1 MGNSLVDAESAD
13 LTRQC
18 RDPPQVMESCVMGTH
33 DQFASQI

>member
-18 RDPPQVMESCVMGTH
+18 RDPQVMESCVMETH
-33 DQFASQI
+33 DQFVSQI